1 MLTEKII
8 WAAHKKTMHEE
19 ITITI
24 PNIRTYCWIPS
35 LKKVTK
41 YIMKKYYHCLRY
53 RVMPFPS
60 PKQEALPK
68 QRTQERHAFQV
79 IEVYCADP
87 IH

>member
-1 MLTEKII
+1 
-8 WAAHKKTMHEE
+8 
-19 ITITI
+19 
-24 PNIRTYCWIPS
+24 
-35 LKKVTK
+35 
-41 YIMKKYYHCLRY
+41 
-53 RVMPFPS
+53 MPFPS